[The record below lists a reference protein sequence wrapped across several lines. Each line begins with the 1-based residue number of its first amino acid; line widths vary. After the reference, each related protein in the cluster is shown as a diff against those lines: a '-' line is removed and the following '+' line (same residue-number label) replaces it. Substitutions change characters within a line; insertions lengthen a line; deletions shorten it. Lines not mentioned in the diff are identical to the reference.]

1 MAVPWAPAQL
11 VAGGYTRTTN
21 VQDRDGKKLLTG
33 QQSQLAWRRSKGATL
48 FPLTTLLRRCWG
60 RRSYNIPTSTA
71 RPETCSSSPLLSE
84 GFLSP
89 VSTQMFPCY
98 RQFSRETNAEA
109 ERGDVGG
116 QVVQSPGGMV
126 DGQVVH
132 FSVLAETEGLIHG
145 DVGGPVLAEAG
156 RWELHCSR
164 SSPCP
169 WRTRGA
175 TLSVSSP
182 CQWRKRG
189 AALTTSKEML
199 EEVDLPTTSQEMLE
213 EEKKREELRSSSHN
227 PCFGSGCV
235 KAVLG

>member
-1 MAVPWAPAQL
+1 MGGVGQVVALLWAPAQL

-21 VQDRDGKKLLTG
+21 VQDRAGKKLLTG

-60 RRSYNIPTSTA
+60 WRSYTIPTSTA

-109 ERGDVGG
+109 ERGDVVG

-132 FSVLAETEGLIHG
+132 SSVLAEIEGLIHG
-145 DVGGPVLAEAG
+145 DVGGPVLAEAEG
-156 RWELHCSR
+156 LIHRDV
-164 SSPCP
+164 
-169 WRTRGA
+169 G
-175 TLSVSSP
+175 
-182 CQWRKRG
+182 
-189 AALTTSKEML
+189 
-199 EEVDLPTTSQEMLE
+199 E
-213 EEKKREELRSSSHN
+213 EERSYAHPHTTLVMVRLCQVCIGLN
-227 PCFGSGCV
+227 PTHVMNIKPCLCYVFR
-235 KAVLG
+235 

>member
-1 MAVPWAPAQL
+1 MGGGGQVVALLWAPAQL

-60 RRSYNIPTSTA
+60 WRSYTIPTSTA

-109 ERGDVGG
+109 ERDDVGG
-116 QVVQSPGGMV
+116 QLVQSPGGMV

-132 FSVLAETEGLIHG
+132 FSVPAETEGLIHG
-145 DVGGPVLAEAG
+145 AG
-156 RWELHCSR
+156 
-164 SSPCP
+164 
-169 WRTRGA
+169 
-175 TLSVSSP
+175 
-182 CQWRKRG
+182 
-189 AALTTSKEML
+189 ML
-199 EEVDLPTTSQEMLE
+199 EIRFIHFIL
-213 EEKKREELRSSSHN
+213 
-227 PCFGSGCV
+227 
-235 KAVLG
+235 

>member
-1 MAVPWAPAQL
+1 MGGVGQVVALLWAPAQL

-60 RRSYNIPTSTA
+60 WRSYTIPTSTA
-71 RPETCSSSPLLSE
+71 RLETCSSSPLLSE

-89 VSTQMFPCY
+89 VLTQMFPCY

-132 FSVLAETEGLIHG
+132 FSVPAETEGLIHR
-145 DVGGPVLAEAG
+145 AG
-156 RWELHCSR
+156 
-164 SSPCP
+164 
-169 WRTRGA
+169 
-175 TLSVSSP
+175 
-182 CQWRKRG
+182 
-189 AALTTSKEML
+189 ML
-199 EEVDLPTTSQEMLE
+199 EVQSLQKQRDLSTGMLE
-213 EEKKREELRSSSHN
+213 IRFIHFIL
-227 PCFGSGCV
+227 
-235 KAVLG
+235 

>member
-1 MAVPWAPAQL
+1 MEVGPWGQLSLSWDGDTVGMLGTILRDQWGVVVWQWHYFGQL

-60 RRSYNIPTSTA
+60 WRSYTIPTSTA
-71 RPETCSSSPLLSE
+71 RLETCSSSPLLSE

-109 ERGDVGG
+109 ERDDVGG
-116 QVVQSPGGMV
+116 QLVQSPGGMV

-132 FSVLAETEGLIHG
+132 FSVPAETEGLIHG
-145 DVGGPVLAEAG
+145 VGMFEVQSLQKQ
-156 RWELHCSR
+156 RD
-164 SSPCP
+164 
-169 WRTRGA
+169 
-175 TLSVSSP
+175 LST
-182 CQWRKRG
+182 G
-189 AALTTSKEML
+189 ML
-199 EEVDLPTTSQEMLE
+199 EIRFIHFIL
-213 EEKKREELRSSSHN
+213 
-227 PCFGSGCV
+227 
-235 KAVLG
+235 